1 MNSASKESS
10 RTSNARR
17 WITGRAI
24 LVGLAALFAGVCVAK
39 KPHPS
44 SGDRRAAVA
53 EILTKR
59 GLVVDPTDV
68 VLVDGAGGIVAAATK
83 SARVLVRMTVPVADL
98 PREEWL
104 SDVYVFRADLSPSGA
119 LLDLDG
125 GRNVSETIGA
135 DESVPV
141 ILGDK
146 AAFASLSHTCGAP
159 SVVTILDLNGQGAL
173 DWPVSERLQN
183 SLTNL
188 QTTGQWRGFGRRKFE
203 VGGQVTAG
211 PSAAPDA
218 PNAEGAATPDECVQ
232 EDVRVKAHGAG
243 FLVTKGKDTFE
254 LAAAGETAG
263 LPGWIRPESV
273 EIARPGN
280 VTTWAVDRVR
290 AEIGDERM
298 QAIKQAFFEA
308 KDVWDRN
315 AEEISGA
322 TGEEDIAEDLGVEVG
337 AATRE
342 IPVDPDVGWPPP
354 PLEPWVTA
362 PAIEGEGQWN
372 AKDDGGFHR
381 SQPSLPS
388 TFLTT
393 FIRSDRGRK
402 TTRVYIALWDPR
414 QVELHMMAGTTEPKS
429 ATGKA
434 GPGMIPRTPDVL
446 KRVVAATNAGFQAL
460 HGEYGMMADGTVYL
474 PPKPY
479 AATVMKLRDGSTAFG
494 SWPNDATVP
503 DQIVSYRQN
512 MTVMVQDGKFNPY
525 QRGWWGGTV
534 PGAEDKTHTV
544 RTGICLTQ
552 EKFVA
557 YFYGADLSPDALSR
571 AMLQA
576 RCEYGL
582 ALDMNAGHSGLEF
595 YRVDEVAALPD
606 LGRPIDTSWEA
617 EGEVPGVDGYRFRA
631 KKLVKGMG
639 LMNFPR
645 YIKRESRDY
654 FYLTLRHILPGESL
668 ASTLESPKEGEGAW
682 RVKGLPQHGF
692 PYALAATEVRPDKAH
707 PDRTFRVLA
716 IDPRTIAQG
725 AAPAA
730 AAPLPDGAA
739 PPAEGPGVVL
749 EVVRAE
755 GTGGAFFDP
764 RGFQIASEPPSKQ
777 AILLASSGTQSG
789 DTARGLAMMAVH
801 PETGMFYYA
810 ELTSGADPVELDA
823 MRAVFAKLG
832 CSEFLFLPTRW
843 NVRLGDGTAL
853 DGKAIHPVPGSVRL
867 VRKKAPGGTRIF
879 EDTPVVDR
887 DVWYPLQQ
895 HRVRYF
901 KKQD

>member
-1 MNSASKESS
+1 M
-10 RTSNARR
+10 
-17 WITGRAI
+17 
-24 LVGLAALFAGVCVAK
+24 GLAALFAGVCVAR
-39 KPHPS
+39 KPHPA

-59 GLVVDPTDV
+59 GLVVDAGDV
-68 VLVDGAGGIVAAATK
+68 VLVDGPGGIVSAATK
-83 SARVLVRMTVPVADL
+83 SARVLVRMTVPVAEL

-104 SDVYVFRADLSPSGA
+104 SDVYVFRAELSPSGA

-135 DESVPV
+135 DETVPV
-141 ILGDK
+141 VVGEH

-159 SVVTILDLNGQGAL
+159 SVVTVLDLAGQGAL
-173 DWPVSERLQN
+173 DWSTSERLQN
-183 SLTNL
+183 HVTNL

-203 VGGQVTAG
+203 VGGETA
-211 PSAAPDA
+211 PVDPAADPGAGGA
-218 PNAEGAATPDECVQ
+218 PECVQ
-232 EDVRVKAHGAG
+232 EDVGVRVQGQG
-243 FLVTKGKDTFE
+243 FLVTKGADTFE
-254 LAAAGETAG
+254 LAASGEAKA
-263 LPGWIRPESV
+263 LPTWIRAEPV

-342 IPVDPDVGWPPP
+342 IPVDPDVGWPPA

-362 PAIEGEGQWN
+362 PPIEGEGQWN
-372 AKDDGGFHR
+372 AKDDAGFHR
-381 SQPSLPS
+381 SQPNLPS

-402 TTRVYIALWDPR
+402 TTRVYITLWDPR

-434 GPGMIPRTPDVL
+434 GPGMIPRTPDVM

-479 AATVMKLRDGSTAFG
+479 AATVMKMRDGSTGFG
-494 SWPNDATVP
+494 TWPNDATVP

-512 MTVMVQDGKFNPY
+512 MTVMVQDEKFNPY
-525 QRGWWGGTV
+525 ERTWWGGTV

-544 RTGICLTQ
+544 RTGICLTK

-557 YFYGADLSPDALSR
+557 YFYGADLSPEALSQ
-571 AMLQA
+571 AMIQT
-576 RCEYGL
+576 RCAYGL

-595 YRVDEVAALPD
+595 YRVDEEGALPD
-606 LGRPIDTSWEA
+606 LGRPIDGSWEA
-617 EGEVPGVDGYRFRA
+617 EGDVPGASGYRFRA

-654 FYLTLRHILPGESL
+654 FYLTLRHILPGENL
-668 ASTLESPKEGEGAW
+668 APVADAPKEGEGAW
-682 RVKGLPQHGF
+682 IVKGLPQHGF
-692 PYALAATEVRPDKAH
+692 PYALAKTEIRPDKAH

-716 IDPRTIAQG
+716 IDPRTIVQG
-725 AAPAA
+725 ASGSAGSATPAA
-730 AAPLPDGAA
+730 TPDPANP
-739 PPAEGPGVVL
+739 PPADPGVVI
-749 EVVRAE
+749 EVGKTE
-755 GTGGAFFDP
+755 GASGAFFDP
-764 RGFQIASEPPSKQ
+764 RGFQIATEAPSKQ
-777 AILLASSGTQSG
+777 AVLLASGGTEP
-789 DTARGLAMMAVH
+789 RGVALMAVH
-801 PETGMFYYA
+801 PESGMFYYA
-810 ELTSGADPVELDA
+810 ESTGTEPGSLEA
-823 MRAVFAKLG
+823 MRDVFAKLG
-832 CSEFLFLPTRW
+832 CSEFLYLSARW
-843 NVRLGDGTAL
+843 SLRLGDGTSL
-853 DGKAIHPVPGSVRL
+853 DGTAIHPLPGGVRL
-867 VRKKAPGGTRIF
+867 VRKTAPGGLRFF

-901 KKQD
+901 KKAD